1 VGEVALSNPIAGER
15 IKLRSAAADRL
26 QIEVRARPGGLRPPL
41 HLHRR
46 SAESFEVIEGR
57 MTLILDGSEEVL
69 GPGDRREAPA
79 RTAHT
84 WWNSGDGDLRF
95 LCDFRPAGQMQ
106 SFFETL
112 CGLAVDGRMD
122 AAGQPAFLQIAASAP
137 LWDTYLAGP
146 PLLAQRALFFMLAP
160 VAWAA
165 GYRAR
170 YPRYEG
176 SLIRTH
182 EAAG

>member
-1 VGEVALSNPIAGER
+1 MGEVALSNPITGER
-15 IKLRSAAADRL
+15 IRLRSAAPDRL
-26 QIEVRARPGGLRPPL
+26 RIEVLVRPGGMRPPL

-57 MTLILDGSEEVL
+57 MTLLLGGTEHVL
-69 GPGDRREAPA
+69 GAGDRREAPV

-95 LCDFRPAGQMQ
+95 VCDFRPAGQMQ

-112 CGLAVDGRMD
+112 SGLAVDGRMD
-122 AAGQPAFLQIAASAP
+122 PAGQPAFLQIAASAP

-146 PLLAQRALFFMLAP
+146 PLLAQRALFLVLAP

-176 SLIRTH
+176 SLVRTL
-182 EAAG
+182 EPAG